1 MYKFCVVEGHHKF
14 YRHAGYKNSD
24 WTDPTQCELWH
35 EDLSRPLCEVYAPL
49 LQSTETHWDSEFVT
63 LLFIHQCRGNQIPV
77 CGEPVLEAQVDS
89 SKSLGSQDF
98 ATGLEYS
105 QNTKNQRRE
114 L

>member
-1 MYKFCVVEGHHKF
+1 MYKFCVVEGHHKS

-63 LLFIHQCRGNQIPV
+63 LLFIHQCRGNQILCV
-77 CGEPVLEAQVDS
+77 RAS
-89 SKSLGSQDF
+89 
-98 ATGLEYS
+98 A
-105 QNTKNQRRE
+105 
-114 L
+114 